1 MGEQTHSKYVEA
13 CFHGAF
19 SSFTS
24 FLRHFVHVYAN
35 NKQRDYK
42 GQSVCCLFKLSMTFN
57 FGQSEHS
64 TYITLL
70 GTPASWVP
78 RQFAYAL
85 DAALTSVASKI
96 ITFYSEVVA
105 QI

>member
-1 MGEQTHSKYVEA
+1 MGEQTHSKYVGA
-13 CFHGAF
+13 CFYGAF

-64 TYITLL
+64 TYINLL
-70 GTPASWVP
+70 GTLASRVP

-85 DAALTSVASKI
+85 YAALTLVASKI
-96 ITFYSEVVA
+96 IIFYPEVVA